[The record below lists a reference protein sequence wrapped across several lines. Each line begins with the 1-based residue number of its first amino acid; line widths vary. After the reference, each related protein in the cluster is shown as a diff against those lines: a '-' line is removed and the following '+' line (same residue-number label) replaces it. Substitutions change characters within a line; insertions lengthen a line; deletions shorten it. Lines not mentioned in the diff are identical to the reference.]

1 MSLSTTLRRALTA
14 LEQRPRQYEDLIE
27 ELRLEIDKLERRAD
41 VLAEKKERRAA
52 VAGETFRRVVGE
64 AELSTE
70 VHEKF
75 PGKDGRW
82 LCISCGYVCEHQ
94 LDRDLHCKTQGLARK
109 QRRIVNELGDASVR
123 HVLAWWNFST
133 GHVEVP

>member
-27 ELRLEIDKLERRAD
+27 ELRLEIDKLERRAS
-41 VLAEKKERRAA
+41 VRAEKKERRPAL
-52 VAGETFRRVVGE
+52 AGETFLRREGE
-64 AELSTE
+64 AEMLTV

-94 LDRDLHCKTQGLARK
+94 LDRDLHCQRQGMPK
-109 QRRIVNELGDASVR
+109 GERRLKIELGDSAVR